1 MSSPSSTRDVLA
13 IARDQG
19 RWRKERTI
27 NLIPSENVT
36 SPQVRA
42 LLASDFGHRYSLQ
55 VNAEIHGTFME
66 NAYRGTRYLDEVE
79 ALGTGLARELF
90 NASYATLKPLSGH
103 ISALV
108 TLIATCK
115 PGDRYLAIS
124 PEDGGYD
131 GYGPEYLPRLL
142 GLDVEFLPFDS
153 EHWNV
158 HVDAASE
165 MIEDSTPRL
174 VVLGA
179 SLFTFPYELSP
190 LRRACD
196 SAGALLAYDASHVMG
211 LIAGGEFQRPLDEGV
226 DIVLGS
232 THKSLFGPQG
242 GLIVAKEG
250 LATRLDESLTWKA
263 VDNAHWNRIAALAQ
277 ALLETKEFGKAYA
290 HAVGRNAKTLAREL
304 DERGVPV
311 KFRNEGYTRS
321 PMLLLDGT
329 RVQEEF
335 GVTLNDLAIA
345 LEANDIITDAVGRI
359 GTNEITRM
367 GAGESTMADVADCIL
382 HCAQGEDVRE
392 EVARIRGTLGLSYY
406 FEDR

>member
-1 MSSPSSTRDVLA
+1 MRDVLS
-13 IARDQG
+13 IARDQD
-19 RWRKERTI
+19 RWRRERSL

-55 VNAEIHGTFME
+55 VDAEIHGTYMD

-79 ALGTGLARELF
+79 ALGTGLAREIF
-90 NASYATLKPLSGH
+90 GASYASLKPLSGH

-115 PGDRYLAIS
+115 PGDKYLAIS
-124 PEDGGYD
+124 PEHGGYD
-131 GYGPEYLPRLL
+131 GYGPGYLAKLL
-142 GLDVEFLPFDS
+142 GLEVEFLPFDS
-153 EHWNV
+153 ERWNIR
-158 HVDAASE
+158 VDAACD
-165 MIEDSTPRL
+165 MIEDSAPRL

-179 SLFTFPYELSP
+179 SLFTFPYELP
-190 LRRACD
+190 HLRRSCD

-211 LIAGGEFQRPLDEGV
+211 LIAGGEFQRPLAEGV

-242 GLIVAKEG
+242 GLIAAREG
-250 LATRLDESLTWKA
+250 LAARLEESITWKA
-263 VDNAHWNRIAALAQ
+263 LDNAHWNRIAALSQ
-277 ALLETKEFGKAYA
+277 ALLETKEFGEAYA
-290 HAVGRNAKTLAREL
+290 RAVVANAKALAREL

-311 KFRNEGYTRS
+311 RFRDAGYTQS
-321 PMLLLDGT
+321 PMLLLDGP

-335 GVTLNDLAIA
+335 GVTPNDLATT

-359 GTNEITRM
+359 GTNEVTRL
-367 GAGESTMADVADCIL
+367 GADESTMADIAECIRRS
-382 HCAQGEDVRE
+382 ARGEDVKRD
-392 EVARIRGTLGLSYY
+392 VARIRGALRLSYY